1 MNMMPT
7 RIAKRA
13 SGLMVIASL
22 AAALLASVSH
32 AIVWGEP
39 DGEGHPNV
47 GALFLKFETGSF
59 ALGPGVPPDIL
70 PICTGSLVGKSG
82 ARGLF
87 LTAGHCVEAAI
98 GASQALAP
106 LNPKVVVS
114 FSANLHADPGSL
126 ISVDMAALHWDFG
139 PLPRSFPNAG
149 FSLEMDDIG
158 VIVLVAEQA
167 ADLPEP
173 VNLPAAGPSPA
184 LLDAIGRRGFLES
197 ELRAVGFGDDIIEP
211 TPHTRAMVFGVR
223 EVAFPRPVNLNEKW
237 LLAQQVGASGS
248 SGVFF
253 GDSGAPVFW
262 VNPATLEEVLV
273 AIAGAP
279 VGNLDVVAMVQHYRI
294 DIARSLE
301 FIEAVKTAEGF

>member
-1 MNMMPT
+1 
-7 RIAKRA
+7 
-13 SGLMVIASL
+13 MVVTVSL
-22 AAALLASVSH
+22 AAALPASVSH

-47 GALFLKFETGSF
+47 GALFLKFEPGSF

-70 PICTGSLVGKSG
+70 PICTGSLVAKSS

-106 LNPKVVVS
+106 LDPKVVVS
-114 FSANLHADPGSL
+114 FSGNLHVDLGTL
-126 ISVDMAALHWDFG
+126 IPVDMAALHWEFG
-139 PLPRSFPNAG
+139 PLPQSFPNAG

-158 VIVLVAEQA
+158 LLVLVAEQA

-173 VNLPAAGPSPA
+173 VNLPASGPSPA
-184 LLDAIGRRGFLES
+184 LLDAIGKRRFLES
-197 ELRAVGFGDDIIEP
+197 ELRAVGFGDDVVEP

-223 EVAFPRPVNLNEKW
+223 EVAFPRPVNLNDKW

-253 GDSGAPVFW
+253 GDSGAPIFW
-262 VNPATLEEVLV
+262 VDPATLEEVLV

-279 VGNLDVVAMVQHYRI
+279 VGNLDVVAVVQHYRI

-301 FIEAVKTAEGF
+301 FIEAVKAAEGF